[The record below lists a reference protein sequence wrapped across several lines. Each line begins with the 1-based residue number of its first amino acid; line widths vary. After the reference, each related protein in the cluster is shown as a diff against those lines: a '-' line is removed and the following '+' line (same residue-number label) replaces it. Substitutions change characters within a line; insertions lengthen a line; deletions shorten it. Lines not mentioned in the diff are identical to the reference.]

1 MTNKSF
7 WAAFIT
13 GLTVGAVVALVYAP
27 HDGKTTRK
35 KIGRAYDDAE
45 DALEDAADYMKDR
58 AERLSKDASHAYKK
72 GVKQLDQVYS
82 KASDA
87 LNDVYGEAKDRL
99 ASAADAAID
108 GVESASKK
116 VRALV

>member
-1 MTNKSF
+1 MNNKSF

-35 KIGRAYDDAE
+35 KIGRAYGDAE
-45 DALEDAADYMKDR
+45 DALEDAADYVKDR
-58 AERLSKDASHAYKK
+58 AERLSKEASHAYKK
-72 GVKQLDQVYS
+72 GVKQLDEVYS

-87 LNDVYGEAKDRL
+87 LDDIYSEAKDRL
-99 ASAADAAID
+99 ASAADSAID
-108 GVESASKK
+108 GVETASKK
-116 VRALV
+116 VRAMV